1 MNWLARHSNITM
13 MFAALL
19 MVIVWSLGAV
29 CNESMHMI
37 FFCFGLMIYVIGGT
51 IVATNRA
58 IAKRKSCSSCG
69 AIIRPSYIYC
79 GNCGAKLK

>member
-1 MNWLARHSNITM
+1 MSVIHFIIG
-13 MFAALL
+13 FLL
-19 MVIVWSLGAV
+19 L
-29 CNESMHMI
+29 
-37 FFCFGLMIYVIGGT
+37 GGT

-58 IAKRKSCSSCG
+58 IAKAKRKSCSSCG